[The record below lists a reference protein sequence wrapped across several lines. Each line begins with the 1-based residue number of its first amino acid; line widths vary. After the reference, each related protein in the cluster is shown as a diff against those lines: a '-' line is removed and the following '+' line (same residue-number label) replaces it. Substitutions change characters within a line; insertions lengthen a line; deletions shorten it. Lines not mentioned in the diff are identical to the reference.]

1 MATPFGRTTPR
12 VWVQSLF
19 ERLDAPLLFAMV
31 LLAGAGLLAMYS
43 SGYDDGARF
52 IDHTRNACIA
62 FAIVAMPLGI
72 TAQRKETSVG
82 FAISLA
88 LAFGYFFFVVL
99 AEMLRDDVA
108 LHPYLLLWV
117 PNVLFI
123 GIGAWLL
130 LRLDHR

>member
-1 MATPFGRTTPR
+1 MSKRL
-12 VWVQSLF
+12 SLS
-19 ERLDAPLLFAMV
+19 L
-31 LLAGAGLLAMYS
+31 
-43 SGYDDGARF
+43 
-52 IDHTRNACIA
+52 ACIA

-130 LRLDHR
+130 LRLDHRYPRAGQP